1 MREDRTNKLQCLV
14 ASERKC
20 AMGFSVLFAIEVI
33 KTFLTKNEMEVLNF
47 TDLAQNVH
55 PDNFTYFNVLQGRL

>member
-1 MREDRTNKLQCLV
+1 MSSSFWEKVCYGIF
-14 ASERKC
+14 C
-20 AMGFSVLFAIEVI
+20 IFSIGVI

-55 PDNFTYFNVLQGRL
+55 PDNFTYFNVLRGRL